1 MTTKPGSDWS
11 EAKEPYKRAV
21 CKQERCKRE
30 LSGKYQNHLQV
41 VMILH
46 LALALTLVKIDKAP

>member
-11 EAKEPYKRAV
+11 AAKEPYKRAD
-21 CKQERCKRE
+21 CKQESCKKE
-30 LSGKYQNHLQV
+30 LSGKFQNHLQV

-46 LALALTLVKIDKAP
+46 LAPALTFVKIDKAP